1 MAKKMAVASWW
12 GTTKPSRYN
21 LHKSSHS
28 QVLQEKY
35 GYEISSIEMQGQPYE
50 VYYNSFKDA
59 DIVLINNG
67 FKSNIINAGN
77 ASRDLGKNIIYTEHG
92 VMPQRPYVSLDDKG
106 LFCTHS
112 LCSDLSWINDQHIE
126 DYKNYIKQSKYHP
139 YVKYKDEKSNIILCC
154 LQVSDD
160 AQLTYCTSLNNIY
173 LIDKCFNLYPD
184 KNIVIRFHPKMS
196 QRDSLYTL
204 NYIKKIYSG
213 RQYKLIHSSAAKK
226 IAFLS
231 QAASAGII
239 FGLNSTVLIESL
251 IIGKK
256 VVALADCPIKNQL
269 LDTNLTDD
277 EYENRKLKLLAGYF
291 ASQYKRGDV
300 AGAERALERFSFL

>member
-1 MAKKMAVASWW
+1 M
-12 GTTKPSRYN
+12 
-21 LHKSSHS
+21 L
-28 QVLQEKY
+28 
-35 GYEISSIEMQGQPYE
+35 PYE

-59 DIVLINNG
+59 DIVVINNG
-67 FKSNIINAGN
+67 FRSNIINAGR
-77 ASRDLGKNIIYTEHG
+77 AARDLDKNIIYTEAG
-92 VMPQRPYVSLDDKG
+92 VMPQFPYVSLDDKG

-126 DYKNYIKQSKYHP
+126 DYKNYIKQSKYHT
-139 YVKYKDEKSNIILCC
+139 YMKYNDVKNNIILCC
-154 LQVSDD
+154 LQVSND

-173 LIDKCFNLYPD
+173 LIDKCFNLYPG

-196 QRDSLYTL
+196 QEDSLYTL
-204 NYIKKIYSG
+204 DYVKKTYSG

-226 IAFLS
+226 IPFLS
-231 QAASAGII
+231 QAASASII

-269 LDTNLTDD
+269 LDTNLTDE

-291 ASQYKRGDV
+291 CSQYKRGDIT
-300 AGAERALERFSFL
+300 GAEKALERFKFL